1 MKKLLLLAV
10 LALSITSCGVLM
22 NTSTNRDFNVNTPY
36 AVPVIVDLD
45 ISENKI
51 MHTYV
56 PPRSVRNA
64 GTKNTVNTA
73 IREALF
79 ANGDADVLVGPE
91 TQIKYNFIGQ
101 ITSVVVTGYP
111 AKYKNFRNLSEKE
124 WYDNPYFQDRT
135 THSKKVINNR

>member
-22 NTSTNRDFNVNTPY
+22 NTSTNRDFTVNTPY

-64 GTKNTVNTA
+64 GAKNTVNTA